1 MKNILFVC
9 TGNLCRSPM
18 AAGYFQ
24 HLCLM
29 AGVKKGNVYSAG
41 THATPG
47 TRAPAEACLVC
58 KQMGFDISDHQSNL
72 LTFEVMDR
80 ADWVIVME
88 RHQRNLAL
96 LISHKSK
103 DKIHLLSEWLKGRKR
118 GKDIEDPYRK
128 PLKAYQ
134 NVFEV
139 IAPCVRGL
147 FQEIFPETRL
157 SDKD

>member
-1 MKNILFVC
+1 MKEILFVC

-24 HLCLM
+24 HLCQRAEL
-29 AGVKKGNVYSAG
+29 KKVSIISAG

-58 KQMGFDISDHQSNL
+58 KEVGFDISDHQSSL
-72 LTFEVMDR
+72 LTLEAMER

-88 RHQRNLAL
+88 RNHRNLAL

-103 DKIHLLSEWLKGRKR
+103 DKVHVLGKWLKGRKR
-118 GKDIEDPYRK
+118 GKDIPDPFMK
-128 PLKAYQ
+128 PLKVYQ

-139 IAPCVRGL
+139 IAPSVLGL
-147 FQEIFPETRL
+147 FQEIFPQVNISE
-157 SDKD
+157 KG